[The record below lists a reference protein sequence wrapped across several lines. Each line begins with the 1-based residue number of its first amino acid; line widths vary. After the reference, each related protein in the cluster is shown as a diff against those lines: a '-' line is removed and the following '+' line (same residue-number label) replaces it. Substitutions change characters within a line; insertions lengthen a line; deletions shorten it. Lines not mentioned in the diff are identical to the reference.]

1 MSATAPAQRWREN
14 AGLFE
19 AELREGRRWQEWAAA
34 ELATHLCPLRVEIPD
49 YEFREHIRDADRFTA
64 NDCDLTIR
72 GTAVGDVVL
81 EVKSRPVYF
90 ADTLGYPYPTAI
102 IDTVDGW
109 EAKRIE
115 PRAVLL
121 VSRTARRILVVPTAT
136 KPRWQV
142 ATRRDGVRGT
152 LDRVYEIDR
161 LLLQSFAWLVNK
173 LRP

>member
-1 MSATAPAQRWREN
+1 MTSVAPAQRWREN
-14 AGLFE
+14 EALFRE
-19 AELREGRRWQEWAAA
+19 ELEQGRVWQEWAAG
-34 ELATHLCPLRVEIPD
+34 ELATHLRPLRVEVPD
-49 YEFREHIRDADRFTA
+49 YEFRESIHDAGRFTA
-64 NDCDLTIR
+64 HDCDLTIR

-90 ADTLGYPYPTAI
+90 ADARGYPYPTAL
-102 IDTVDGW
+102 IDTVNGW
-109 EAKRIE
+109 EQKRIE

-121 VSRTARRILVVPTAT
+121 VSRTARRILVVPTST

-161 LLLQSFAWLVNK
+161 RLLQSFAWLVNK

>member
-1 MSATAPAQRWREN
+1 MTGIAPAQRWREN
-14 AGLFE
+14 EALFRR
-19 AELREGRRWQEWAAA
+19 ELEEGRRWQEWAAG
-34 ELATHLCPLRVEIPD
+34 ELSLHLGLHVEVPD
-49 YEFREHIRDADRFTA
+49 FEFREHIRDAGLFTVH
-64 NDCDLTIR
+64 DCDLTIR

-90 ADTLGYPYPTAI
+90 GDALSYPYPTAL

-142 ATRRDGVRGT
+142 ATRPDGVRGT
-152 LDRVYEIDR
+152 WDRVYEIDR
-161 LLLQSFAWLVNK
+161 RLLQSFAWLVNK

>member
-1 MSATAPAQRWREN
+1 MTSVAPAQRWRDNE
-14 AGLFE
+14 ALFRE
-19 AELREGRRWQEWAAA
+19 ELEQGRVWQEWAAG
-34 ELATHLCPLRVEIPD
+34 ELATHLRPLRVEIPD
-49 YEFREHIRDADRFTA
+49 YEFREHIRDADRFTV

-90 ADTLGYPYPTAI
+90 GDALSYPYPTAL

-109 EAKRIE
+109 EQKRIE

-142 ATRRDGVRGT
+142 ATRPDGVRGT
-152 LDRVYEIDR
+152 WDRVYEIDR
-161 LLLQSFAWLVNK
+161 RLLQSFAWLVNK

>member
-1 MSATAPAQRWREN
+1 MSAVAPAQRWREN
-14 AGLFE
+14 ARLFE
-19 AELREGRRWQEWAAA
+19 DELRIGRVWQEWAAG
-34 ELATHLCPLRVEIPD
+34 ELATHLRPLRVEIPD
-49 YEFREHIRDADRFTA
+49 YEFRESIRDAGRFTA
-64 NDCDLTIR
+64 GDCDLTIR

-90 ADTLGYPYPTAI
+90 GDAASYPYPTAL

-142 ATRRDGVRGT
+142 AQRRDGVRGT
-152 LDRVYEIDR
+152 WDRVYEIDR
-161 LLLQSFAWLVNK
+161 RLLQSFAWLVNK

>member
-1 MSATAPAQRWREN
+1 MRHAVAPAQRWREN
-14 AGLFE
+14 EALFRR
-19 AELREGRRWQEWAAA
+19 ELEEGRRWQAWAAG
-34 ELATHLCPLRVEIPD
+34 ELSLHLGMRVEMPD
-49 YEFREHIRDADRFTA
+49 YEFREHIRDSGRFTT

-90 ADTLGYPYPTAI
+90 GDALGYPYPTAL

-109 EAKRIE
+109 ETKRIE

-142 ATRRDGVRGT
+142 ATRRDGVRQT
-152 LDRVYEIDR
+152 LDRVYEIER
-161 LLLQSFAWLVNK
+161 RFLQSFAWLVNK

>member
-1 MSATAPAQRWREN
+1 MRHAVAPAQRWREN
-14 AGLFE
+14 EALFRE
-19 AELREGRRWQEWAAA
+19 ELEEGRRWQAWAAA
-34 ELATHLCPLRVEIPD
+34 ELSLHLGMRVEMPD
-49 YEFREHIRDADRFTA
+49 YEFREHIRDSGRFTA

-90 ADTLGYPYPTAI
+90 GDALGYPYPTAL

-142 ATRRDGVRGT
+142 AERRDSVRGT
-152 LDRVYEIDR
+152 WDRVYEIDR
-161 LLLQSFAWLVNK
+161 RLLQSFAWLVNK

>member
-1 MSATAPAQRWREN
+1 MIAAAPAQRWREN
-14 AGLFE
+14 EALFRR
-19 AELREGRRWQEWAAA
+19 ELEEGRRWQEWSAG
-34 ELATHLCPLRVEIPD
+34 ELSLHLGLNVEVPD
-49 YEFREHIRDADRFTA
+49 FEFREHIRDSGRFTA

-90 ADTLGYPYPTAI
+90 GDALSYPYPTAL

-109 EAKRIE
+109 EQKRIE

-152 LDRVYEIDR
+152 LDRVYEIER
-161 LLLQSFAWLVNK
+161 RFLQSFAWLVNK